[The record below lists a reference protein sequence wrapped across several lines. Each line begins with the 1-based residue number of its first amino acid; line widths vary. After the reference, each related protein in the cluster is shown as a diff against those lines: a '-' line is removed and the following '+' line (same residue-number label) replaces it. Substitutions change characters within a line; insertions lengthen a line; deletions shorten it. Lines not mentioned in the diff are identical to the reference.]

1 MRKFSANCRFLL
13 QLFLLNCSKALK
25 NQDYDKFI
33 SYNLGILIRNSRKIK
48 LLGKFEHSRH
58 RSVTNAFVY
67 MVAALINYQM
77 SDNKPSI
84 TSLLIC

>member
-1 MRKFSANCRFLL
+1 MLKQFHYIFPSPEGEGFLIPEG
-13 QLFLLNCSKALK
+13 
-25 NQDYDKFI
+25 D
-33 SYNLGILIRNSRKIK
+33 IK

-58 RSVTNAFVY
+58 RSVTNAFVH